1 MNGEPS
7 ADDQATATGLLR
19 RAVRRHRGRLSATL
33 ALLCLH
39 QAAEALV
46 PVAIGLIIDRAVATG
61 DSSALTA
68 SIAGLGLLF
77 VVIALAWRFG
87 AAQGLRAMEREA
99 HLLRVEIS
107 QLILDPRDHRTG
119 MRDGELLAVAST
131 DVTAMATVIRAVS
144 MAASASTALAVSCI
158 ALLVIDVPLGLGVLV
173 GAVIV
178 VTVLQRLAP
187 LLTRRGIVQQT
198 AMSATTALA
207 TDLLHGVRVLHGLG
221 AQGNA
226 SRRYAQA
233 SARQLA
239 ATVHTANVR
248 GLHQG
253 LTVAISGIYLA
264 GVTAAAGWLAVRGRI
279 TVGELIAVVGLA
291 QFAAEP
297 LQRLGFCVQLHAGAR
312 ASAQRIAR
320 ILAAAPTI
328 RPGDRTPL
336 PHAETRLALDAVSYR
351 TLERLTLAVHADE
364 TLGVVTDDP
373 GDADALLMLLS
384 GRVPR
389 HEYTGTV
396 TIDGVPVE
404 QLDLDAARATVLVEP
419 HRVALF
425 DGTLR
430 SNLLP
435 GTRGEVVEDRCHR
448 SWTTSSGRDSA
459 APAADGGQHRLA
471 TAIRAAAADDV
482 VAGHPDEL
490 DRPLIGQ
497 GTNLS
502 GGQRQRIG
510 LARAL
515 AADPPVLVLHEPTTS
530 VDPVT
535 ESLIADGL
543 AQVRQGGSRSTVVV
557 TTSPILLNAT
567 HRVVVIRA
575 GRLVAEGT
583 HADLVAAEPAYRAA
597 VLR

>member
-7 ADDQATATGLLR
+7 ADDHATATGLLR
-19 RAVRRHRGRLSATL
+19 RAVRRHLGRLSATL
-33 ALLCLH
+33 ALLCVH

-87 AAQGLRAMEREA
+87 AAHGLRAMEREA

-107 QLILDPRDHRTG
+107 RLILDPRDHRTG

-158 ALLVIDVPLGLGVLV
+158 ALLVIDAPFGLGVLV

-198 AMSATTALA
+198 TMSATTALA

-239 ATVHTANVR
+239 ATVHTANVK

-253 LTVAISGIYLA
+253 LTVLVSGLYLA

-320 ILAAAPTI
+320 VLAAAPTI

-396 TIDGVPVE
+396 TIDGVPAE

-435 GTRGEVVEDRCHR
+435 GHR

-459 APAADGGQHRLA
+459 APAVDDGQHRLA

-490 DRPLIGQ
+490 DRPLTGQ

-502 GGQRQRIG
+502 GGQRQRVG

-543 AQVRQGGSRSTVVV
+543 AQARQGGSRSTVVV
-557 TTSPILLNAT
+557 TTSPTLLNAT

-583 HADLVAAEPAYRAA
+583 HADLVATEPAYREA